1 MNGLVSV
8 VIPVYNGEKFL
19 KETVSR
25 IQNSKYENIEIILV
39 NDGSTDTSQ
48 HICDALAK
56 QDKRIRIFQKENG
69 GIADARNYGMR
80 QAVGEFI
87 CFVDQDD
94 VVAPDMYQDLVTLLN
109 QDDSDFAMGG
119 TAKLAGDGTTPFETF
134 DDGCFNKQQIYH
146 DFFLSMVYGSFLPA
160 QAENSK
166 RHYPSIWKCL
176 FRRAFIDENSLTFRK
191 IIDFEDDLTFM
202 QEAYLYAN
210 CVSTSSKI
218 YYYWRINLGSESYTY
233 KYIKDYDQR
242 YKNYYDYIL
251 GILEKSKLSE
261 QEIRSWQQILCGQY
275 LIGKIENINSP
286 NNPAGYFEKTKQ
298 TKKAIQHVQ
307 NQTDSISKLQV
318 RKGVVKNRV
327 FLSLIRKRFYFL
339 IPPAVY
345 FFNRAGSKMQKNNF
359 LSHISYLTKK

>member
-1 MNGLVSV
+1 
-8 VIPVYNGEKFL
+8 
-19 KETVSR
+19 
-25 IQNSKYENIEIILV
+25 
-39 NDGSTDTSQ
+39 
-48 HICDALAK
+48 
-56 QDKRIRIFQKENG
+56 
-69 GIADARNYGMR
+69 MR

-119 TAKLAGDGTTPFETF
+119 TAKLAGDGTTPLKLLMMAVLTNSKFITIF
-134 DDGCFNKQQIYH
+134 SLNGLWQ
-146 DFFLSMVYGSFLPA
+146 FLPA

-298 TKKAIQHVQ
+298 TKKQYSTFKTRRTPFQSYRSEKVWLK
-307 NQTDSISKLQV
+307 TEF
-318 RKGVVKNRV
+318 
-327 FLSLIRKRFYFL
+327 FL
-339 IPPAVY
+339 V
-345 FFNRAGSKMQKNNF
+345 
-359 LSHISYLTKK
+359 